1 MPKEEF
7 QNLALRRNLFYP
19 AAEIYSSAP
28 AGFWDFGPDG
38 ATIRRKVIDFW
49 RTELVQKERFL
60 EIYGAQILPE
70 AVFRA
75 SGHLESFNDPIVQC
89 KKCNSLHRADKLI
102 ADAANDIV
110 PESLS
115 TPELDALITK
125 HNVKCPKCSSSS
137 FGNVRKF
144 NMMMRVDIGA
154 TGDQT
159 CYLRPETC
167 QSIFCDFMR
176 IYKGSRRTLPLGLAQ
191 AGASFRNEISP
202 RNTLLRERE
211 LGQMEVEIFFNPL
224 KINEIDGWDE
234 VENYKLNLF
243 LLKDKKVHNVPCKEA
258 VEKKLVSGK
267 LIAYYLS
274 RVQQLYNKFGIPV
287 EKMRFRELEDTER
300 AFYAKETWDF
310 EVETDLG
317 WIELIAC
324 NYRTDYDL
332 KGHGQVSKQDLK
344 VKEEGDNEAFIP
356 HVFEISAGID
366 RTFYVVLDLAF
377 RKEKRGPE
385 ERIYMDLNPHLAP
398 YLAGVFPLVKKE
410 GLYEKAGQISKELE
424 GFGFDVFFD
433 EKGSIGKRYAR
444 VDEIGVPY
452 ALTVDFDT
460 MKDNTV
466 TLRDRNSLGQKRVKV
481 SELPELF
488 WKLSIGKTTF
498 EKI

>member
-1 MPKEEF
+1 MPKEEL

-38 ATIRRKVIDFW
+38 ATIRRKVVDFW
-49 RTELVQKERFL
+49 RKELVQKERFL

-102 ADAANDIV
+102 ADAANDII

-115 TPELDALITK
+115 TPELDSLITK
-125 HNVKCPKCSSSS
+125 HKVKCPKCGSAN
-137 FGNVRKF
+137 FGEVRKF

-211 LGQMEVEIFFNPL
+211 LGQMEIEIFFNPG
-224 KINEIDGWDE
+224 KINEIDAWEE

-258 VEKKLVSGK
+258 VDKKLVSGK
-267 LIAYYLS
+267 LIAYYLA
-274 RVQQLYNKFGIPV
+274 RVQQLYHKFGIPV

-317 WIELIAC
+317 WI
-324 NYRTDYDL
+324 
-332 KGHGQVSKQDLK
+332 
-344 VKEEGDNEAFIP
+344 
-356 HVFEISAGID
+356 
-366 RTFYVVLDLAF
+366 
-377 RKEKRGPE
+377 
-385 ERIYMDLNPHLAP
+385 
-398 YLAGVFPLVKKE
+398 
-410 GLYEKAGQISKELE
+410 
-424 GFGFDVFFD
+424 
-433 EKGSIGKRYAR
+433 
-444 VDEIGVPY
+444 
-452 ALTVDFDT
+452 
-460 MKDNTV
+460 
-466 TLRDRNSLGQKRVKV
+466 
-481 SELPELF
+481 
-488 WKLSIGKTTF
+488 
-498 EKI
+498 

>member
-1 MPKEEF
+1 
-7 QNLALRRNLFYP
+7 
-19 AAEIYSSAP
+19 
-28 AGFWDFGPDG
+28 
-38 ATIRRKVIDFW
+38 
-49 RTELVQKERFL
+49 
-60 EIYGAQILPE
+60 
-70 AVFRA
+70 
-75 SGHLESFNDPIVQC
+75 
-89 KKCNSLHRADKLI
+89 
-102 ADAANDIV
+102 
-110 PESLS
+110 
-115 TPELDALITK
+115 
-125 HNVKCPKCSSSS
+125 
-137 FGNVRKF
+137 
-144 NMMMRVDIGA
+144 
-154 TGDQT
+154 
-159 CYLRPETC
+159 
-167 QSIFCDFMR
+167 
-176 IYKGSRRTLPLGLAQ
+176 
-191 AGASFRNEISP
+191 
-202 RNTLLRERE
+202 
-211 LGQMEVEIFFNPL
+211 MEVEIFFNPL